1 MATTRQPASGPAIP
15 DPGEQH
21 RQRTRTCLGCGRPFA
36 SAHVGHRV
44 CRRCK
49 ALDAWK
55 SGTADFDSHDGFRG
69 RTTPC
74 RTA

>member
-1 MATTRQPASGPAIP
+1 MSTARQPATGPVIP
-15 DPGEQH
+15 DPGEPH
-21 RQRTRTCLGCGRPFA
+21 RQRTRTCLRCGRPFA

-49 ALDAWK
+49 ALNAWK
-55 SGTADFDSHDGFRG
+55 SGTADFDSHDGLRG
-69 RTTPC
+69 RPTPC